1 MVSKVIVFGSHGK
14 IGQRLL
20 RIISGTTKYSATAV
34 VRNAEQAEQIK
45 KITKNS
51 ENITTTELEL
61 SVPTSEIARAI
72 KGHDAVVVTVGSAGK
87 SLLKVDLDGVVK
99 TFEAAVESNVRRLV
113 LVSALFAED
122 REFGAKS
129 QLHEYYIAKH
139 YADRLLIHE
148 FGKSL
153 DYTILK
159 PSALTDGDGLGKID
173 FLSNAKLD
181 YGSIDREDV
190 ALSIFEVLGNPAT
203 YGKSYNFHN
212 GSKPVDDPKTWQ

>member
-1 MVSKVIVFGSHGK
+1 MVSKVIVFGAHGK

-20 RIISGTTKYSATAV
+20 RIIGGTTKYSATAV
-34 VRNAEQAEQIK
+34 VRNSEQAEQIN
-45 KITKNS
+45 KISKNS
-51 ENITTTELEL
+51 QNVKTTELEL
-61 SVPTSEIARAI
+61 SVPTSEIAKAI
-72 KGHDAVVVTVGSAGK
+72 KGHDAVVVTVGSGGK

-113 LVSALFAED
+113 LVSAVFADD

-139 YADRLLIHE
+139 YADRILIHE

-159 PSALTDGDGLGKID
+159 PTGLTDGNGLGKID
-173 FLSNAKLD
+173 FLTNSKHNF
-181 YGSIDREDV
+181 GTVDREDV
-190 ALSIFEVLGNPAT
+190 ALSIFEVLNNPAT
-203 YGKSYNFHN
+203 FGKSYNFHN
-212 GSKPVDDPKTWQ
+212 GSKPVDDPKTWE